1 MDQHKK
7 DQGQQNQGANQQF
20 QRDPAEGSR
29 DNVNTG
35 TGQQQH
41 DANRQQERG
50 SGQQGEKN
58 RSDQGDRQGGISN
71 RGMGRS
77 EEQQDLP
84 GRGRDRE
91 SDR

>member
-7 DQGQQNQGANQQF
+7 DQGQQSHGANQQS

-29 DNVNTG
+29 EHVNTG
-35 TGQQQH
+35 TGQQH

-77 EEQQDLP
+77 GEQQDVP
-84 GRGRDRE
+84 SRGRNRE